1 MAVKEK
7 EVRNDSRAAI
17 CFHLRLFS
25 AEVVRPSIYAGCI
38 LNVPF
43 ASLLFPI
50 ALTVF
55 SVRFKFAA
63 ENSRT

>member
-7 EVRNDSRAAI
+7 EVRNDSPAAI
-17 CFHLRLFS
+17 CFPLQLFS
-25 AEVVRPSIYAGCI
+25 AEIVMSSIYAGYI
-38 LNVPF
+38 PAVPF